1 MKELRI
7 EMKEDKSSKLLRDL
21 NMEKGIEIEQIKEIE
36 IKLEKLKIPK
46 TIVNTI
52 RKLITSEKYLYHIL
66 RHRRYCAS

>member
-52 RKLITSEKYLYHIL
+52 RKLITSEKYLYHNL